1 MEKTTEKQIQEFER
15 LERIAQ
21 RIVTK
26 NKVAWG
32 DFILAMFAIIVS
44 MSMRGYTHDTNEVK
58 FALTDILKRV
68 LDNIDEFYG
77 TEKKD

>member
-1 MEKTTEKQIQEFER
+1 MDKTTEKQIQDFER

-32 DFILAMFAIIVS
+32 DFLLGMNAIIVS
-44 MSMRGYTHDTNEVK
+44 MSMRGYTHDTKECKIAVRKMMN
-58 FALTDILKRV
+58 RV
-68 LDNIDEFYG
+68 LEHLDEYYG

>member
-1 MEKTTEKQIQEFER
+1 MDKNTEKQIEEFER

-32 DFILAMFAIIVS
+32 DFILAMLAIIVS
-44 MSMRGYTHDTNEVK
+44 MSMRGYTHDTNECK
-58 FALTDILKRV
+58 FALRDMLSRV
-68 LDNIDEFYG
+68 LENIDEYYG